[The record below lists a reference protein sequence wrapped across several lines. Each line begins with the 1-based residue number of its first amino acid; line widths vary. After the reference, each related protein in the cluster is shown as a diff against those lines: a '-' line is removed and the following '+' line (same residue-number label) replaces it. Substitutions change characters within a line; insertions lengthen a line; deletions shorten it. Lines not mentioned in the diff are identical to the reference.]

1 MYSLKTKHLIFDNCL
16 HVFRQNLYTD
26 IALYEAYG
34 WDRSIS
40 KVSSPELLE
49 YPILRL
55 FHKKKQ
61 CNSVYQFLIFSFI
74 VSIQEGKPSTV
85 LITEF
90 LAKTF
95 R

>member
-26 IALYEAYG
+26 IALYKAYG

-55 FHKKKQ
+55 LNKK
-61 CNSVYQFLIFSFI
+61 NSVTLFISF
-74 VSIQEGKPSTV
+74 
-85 LITEF
+85 
-90 LAKTF
+90 
-95 R
+95 

>member
-55 FHKKKQ
+55 FNKK
-61 CNSVYQFLIFSFI
+61 NSVTLFISF
-74 VSIQEGKPSTV
+74 
-85 LITEF
+85 
-90 LAKTF
+90 
-95 R
+95 